1 MPGADSAAPGRD
13 RSQPQPAVVRTRRLS
28 LCVAGFLLV
37 GCTAYSSAGPDTS
50 ADGSAPVSPV
60 SSTCS
65 PIELRTPGGSRV
77 DLTGTWR
84 GRSAVHYV
92 RQSGS
97 CVWWI
102 ALSDIPGEPAGSAH
116 SITFH
121 GQIRQDFTLV
131 GEWAFVVRPIMPG
144 TPPSAMEPVTF
155 SIEVDGVGGQEAVI
169 IQGPGAGPNT
179 GGPVADFYAA
189 ITLERVGPL
198 PVSR

>member
-1 MPGADSAAPGRD
+1 MHRFVSLMVGA
-13 RSQPQPAVVRTRRLS
+13 V
-28 LCVAGFLLV
+28 LV
-37 GCTAYSSAGPDTS
+37 GCTATAPGTSPDPSAAAS
-50 ADGSAPVSPV
+50 AVHDAGTAAD
-60 SSTCS
+60 CS

-84 GRSAVHYV
+84 GRGAVHHI

-102 ALSDIPGEPAGSAH
+102 ATSDIPGQPAGSAY

-144 TPPSAMEPVTF
+144 TPPSAMEPITLT
-155 SIEVDGVGGQEAVI
+155 IDVDTTGGEETLI
-169 IQGPGAGPNT
+169 LRGPGGGPDT
-179 GGPVADFYAA
+179 GGPVVDFYDA
-189 ITLERVGPL
+189 ITMERIGPL
-198 PVSR
+198 PVGQ